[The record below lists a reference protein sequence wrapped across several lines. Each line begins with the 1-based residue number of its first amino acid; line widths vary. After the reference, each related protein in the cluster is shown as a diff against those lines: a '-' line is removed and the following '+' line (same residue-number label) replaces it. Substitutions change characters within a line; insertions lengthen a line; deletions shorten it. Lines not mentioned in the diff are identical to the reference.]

1 MFSHPDHSD
10 QSVHE
15 SPVGVNDGNGYC
27 AVPTAAR
34 ADKVAIDFIVE
45 SLYEAMRL
53 DDQRRLDAHAKVVN
67 SYRLLNDIITCGDTR
82 GAGIYKK

>member
-1 MFSHPDHSD
+1 M
-10 QSVHE
+10 
-15 SPVGVNDGNGYC
+15 
-27 AVPTAAR
+27 PTAAR

-45 SLYEAMRL
+45 SLCEAMRL

-82 GAGIYKK
+82 GAGIYKKNRQLVFTHAYAPGITVSE

>member
-1 MFSHPDHSD
+1 MFSQPDQSD

-15 SPVGVNDGNGYC
+15 SPVGVKDGNAVC

-45 SLYEAMRL
+45 SLCEAMRL

-67 SYRLLNDIITCGDTR
+67 SCRLLDDIITCGDTR
-82 GAGIYKK
+82 GAGIY

>member
-1 MFSHPDHSD
+1 MLSHPDQSD

-15 SPVGVNDGNGYC
+15 SPLGVNDGNGYVC

-45 SLYEAMRL
+45 SLCEAMRL
-53 DDQRRLDAHAKVVN
+53 DDHDAWMHMHK
-67 SYRLLNDIITCGDTR
+67 S
-82 GAGIYKK
+82 